1 MCTAVGSGL
10 VFIPMALGLPGERRG
25 TERKTLNRHYVLS
38 QRMNDR
44 RHRTTH
50 LSRNYAP
57 TIYKDVDRSLALPRR
72 RTRQTTKSR
81 IDERPSTK
89 DEKRKPSPFDDE
101 SAPGLPDTSTPTRRS
116 TKQVV
121 RTERRTSVTVAM
133 VKGNLL
139 DSERPTVTPDAKSC
153 DLARARHPFTDD
165 KWPRRFRD
173 QLQQSIDDGIS
184 RLWRDGARGGSEAF
198 VEDLEHK
205 AGIEAAVYDHRVYVV
220 HMTFL
225 SWEAT
230 ASTKHRKLA
239 T

>member
-1 MCTAVGSGL
+1 
-10 VFIPMALGLPGERRG
+10 MALGLPGERRG

-116 TKQVV
+116 TK
-121 RTERRTSVTVAM
+121 TGGEN
-133 VKGNLL
+133 G
-139 DSERPTVTPDAKSC
+139 AK
-153 DLARARHPFTDD
+153 D
-165 KWPRRFRD
+165 
-173 QLQQSIDDGIS
+173 
-184 RLWRDGARGGSEAF
+184 
-198 VEDLEHK
+198 
-205 AGIEAAVYDHRVYVV
+205 
-220 HMTFL
+220 
-225 SWEAT
+225 
-230 ASTKHRKLA
+230 
-239 T
+239 